1 MENFNKT
8 IIELSRK
15 INVEIDE
22 QMCKQF
28 YQYMKLLLEWNEK
41 INLTAITEENE
52 VILKHFIDSLTINKY
67 IEEGETIIDIGTG
80 AGFPG
85 IPLAISKITSE
96 YETLKEYDKK
106 NEMYRISKKI
116 VYIFSLVAFL
126 LCFLFAKPLA
136 KVILGDLT
144 GGNTI
149 EDVSFVIRCISFA
162 LLVVPLLSIY
172 RGYLQGH
179 KYIEASSK
187 SQVIEQIVR
196 IFFILVGSYLCIKVF
211 HLKITYAVGISVFSC
226 AIGAI
231 VAYIYLII
239 KTKKSNVV
247 KNNKKSLSEEE
258 RKEVIKKIIGYCIPF
273 IIINISNSIY
283 NTTDMILIIRGLTNL
298 GYSAKDVETISSI
311 FTTWGSKLITI
322 VKAFATGLTI
332 SLIPSI
338 VSAYVKKDMDKAN
351 YYFNNSLKVL
361 LFIITPLTIFLSIF
375 AKEIWYIFYGQ
386 SYYGPIIFKYI
397 ILVAILDSAYIIFFS
412 ALQGLY
418 KTKLVYICALSGITV
433 NALLDLPL
441 MYLFNRMGI
450 YPYYGA
456 ITATVIGYIIS
467 LSIPIVSL
475 YKNDGFRYNDTI
487 KSLPKLIF
495 SILIAIFM
503 CIIYK
508 KIMPTFNGFIGNMLY
523 LGIIGLLTLTVY
535 FLINKD
541 TIIKL

>member
-1 MENFNKT
+1 MKKNGFMEGAIIAT
-8 IIELSRK
+8 IAIIISKVLGVLYVIPFYK
-15 INVEIDE
+15 IIGE
-22 QMCKQF
+22 QGGALYGYAYNIYNIF
-28 YQYMKLLLEWNEK
+28 L
-41 INLTAITEENE
+41 
-52 VILKHFIDSLTINKY
+52 
-67 IEEGETIIDIGTG
+67 IISS
-80 AGFPG
+80 AG

-116 VYIFSLVAFL
+116 VYIFSIVAFI

-136 KVILGDLT
+136 KLILGDLT

-247 KNNKKSLSEEE
+247 KDSKKALSDEE

-375 AKEIWYIFYGQ
+375 SKEIWYIFYGQ

-418 KTKLVYICALSGITV
+418 KTKLVYICALSGITI

-441 MYLFNRMGI
+441 MYLFNKLGI

-467 LSIPIVSL
+467 LSIPMFSL

-508 KIMPTFNGFIGNMLY
+508 KIMPTFNGFIGNILY
-523 LGIIGLLTLTVY
+523 LGIIGLLTLIVF

-541 TIIKL
+541 TIIKLLKEKK